1 MIQRKLRIA
10 IADDQAL
17 MRKVVCD
24 KLALFEDIEVKHKA
38 ASGRQLIDLLHQ
50 DSDVDLIL
58 MDVQMDEIGGIE
70 ATRYIKEHFKEIKV
84 LMLSVFDDDQSVFEA
99 IKAGAEGYLL
109 KDIEAKG
116 LYEGIQDTSKG
127 GAAMTPSIAIRVL
140 KYLKF
145 HAPSTEEKSA
155 NYTLSKRETEVLEL
169 LSQGMTYKTIAE
181 RLFLSP
187 HTVRK
192 HIDNIYA
199 KLNACSKIEAINIAR
214 QNKLI

>member
-1 MIQRKLRIA
+1 MERKLKIA
-10 IADDQAL
+10 LADDQAL

-24 KLALFEDIEVKHKA
+24 KLNLFEDIEIKHMA
-38 ASGRQLIDLLHQ
+38 TSGRQLINFLLN

-58 MDVQMDEIGGIE
+58 MDVQMDDIGGIE
-70 ATRYIKEHFKEIKV
+70 ATSYVKEHFKHIKV

-109 KDIEAKG
+109 KDIDAKG
-116 LYEGIQDTSKG
+116 LYEGIQDTIKG
-127 GAAMTPSIAIRVL
+127 GAAMTPSIAIKVL

-145 HAPSTEEKSA
+145 HAPSLEEKIS
-155 NYTLSKRETEVLEL
+155 NYSLSSRETEVLEL
-169 LSQGMTYKTIAE
+169 LSQGLTYKIIAE

-214 QNKLI
+214 ENRLI